1 MASRTAFRACVMLI
15 LGLAAVAVVAVEP
28 RAEVGGIDKFHRV
41 DDQVSTGAQPT
52 IPQIAALARQGFR
65 TIVNLREPGEFDAAA
80 EEQAARDAG
89 LAYVNIPVK
98 TADPKPEQA
107 DAALKIL
114 SDPGVYP
121 VFLHCGSGNRVG
133 AFWMIRRILVDG
145 WTADAAEKEAVAIGM
160 KSPNLKDFVR
170 EYVAQRAPEKQ

>member
-1 MASRTAFRACVMLI
+1 MASRTSSRAGAMLVF
-15 LGLAAVAVVAVEP
+15 GLIAVAVFAAEP
-28 RAEVGGIDKFHRV
+28 QAETGDIDKFHRV
-41 DDQVSTGAQPT
+41 DDRVSTGAQPT

-80 EEQAARDAG
+80 EEQTAKDAG
-89 LAYVNIPVK
+89 IAYVNIPVK

-107 DAALKIL
+107 DAVLKVL
-114 SDPGVYP
+114 SDPAAYP

-145 WTADAAEKEAVAIGM
+145 WTAEAAEKEAVAIGL
-160 KSPNLKDFVR
+160 KSPNLKDFAR
-170 EYVAQRAPEKQ
+170 EYVSQHSPGKK